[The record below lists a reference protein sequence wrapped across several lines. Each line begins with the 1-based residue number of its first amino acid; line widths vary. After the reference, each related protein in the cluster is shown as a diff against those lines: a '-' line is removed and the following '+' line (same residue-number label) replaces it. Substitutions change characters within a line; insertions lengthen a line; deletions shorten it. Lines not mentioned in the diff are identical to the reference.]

1 MITKILVVDDEQMNL
16 DIVSDYLLDE
26 NPGFEVLTASDGQEA
41 LEILEK
47 EKNIDLVLTDWN
59 MPVMD
64 GIQLVKA
71 IKANPAFKQ
80 IPVLMQTANTTP
92 AELKIAFDAGVM
104 DYIRKPIEPVEMLAR
119 VKAALAFHY
128 EKQKSEQLLLKIF
141 PEEVAEELKE
151 RNDATPRYF
160 KSASIL
166 FADVNGFSTTARRLK
181 DEPHKL
187 VKMLDRC
194 FEALDD
200 IAIRHG
206 IERIKTIG
214 DCYMAVAGVP
224 TETHSHALDLVLAG
238 LEMQAVIEQATDE
251 TREVDQ
257 WRLRMG
263 IHTGDLVAEV
273 IGRMKFTYDV
283 WGDSVNL
290 ASRLETT
297 GIVGRVHISTETYQ
311 AVKEF
316 FVCEKRPEMI
326 EAKNISKVQSYF
338 VERLKPEF
346 CTDEA
351 GLIPNAVFAKRRESL
366 ING

>member
-16 DIVSDYLLDE
+16 DIVSDYLLAE
-26 NPGFEVLTASDGQEA
+26 NPDFEVMIAADGQEA
-41 LEILEK
+41 MEILEE
-47 EKNIDLVLTDWN
+47 EKDIDLVLTDWN

-71 IKANPAFKQ
+71 IKSSELFKQ

-104 DYIRKPIEPVEMLAR
+104 DYIKKPIEPVEMLAR

-141 PEEVAEELKE
+141 PEEVVEELKE

-160 KSASIL
+160 KNASIL

-181 DEPHKL
+181 DEPQKL

-194 FEALDD
+194 FESLDD
-200 IAIRHG
+200 IALRHDV
-206 IERIKTIG
+206 ERIKTIG

-224 TETHSHALDLVLAG
+224 TETNTHAFDLVLAG
-238 LEMQAVIEQATDE
+238 LQMQAAIQQLNAE
-251 TREVDQ
+251 TSEMDAWQ
-257 WRLRMG
+257 LRMG
-263 IHTGDLVAEV
+263 IHTGDLVAGV
-273 IGRMKFTYDV
+273 IGKVKFAYDI

-290 ASRLETT
+290 ASRLEST
-297 GIVGRVHISTETYQ
+297 GEVGKVQISEETYQ

-316 FVCEKRPEMI
+316 FVCEPRPELI
-326 EAKNISKVQSYF
+326 EAKNIGKVQTYF
-338 VERLKPEF
+338 VVCLKPEYA
-346 CTDEA
+346 A
-351 GLIPNAVFAKRRESL
+351 GK
-366 ING
+366 NGD